1 MKKRDDGKVIKFAL
15 PKGSLQQA
23 TLSLMEKAGF
33 VFKVGAREYTAECDD
48 PEISAVLIRP
58 QETPRYVAEGVFD
71 AGITGLDWIKENNV
85 DVVEV
90 ETLNYSKSS
99 FRPVK
104 WVVAVPID
112 SPIKSVKDLQG
123 KRIATE
129 VVNLAKN
136 YLASKGVQAEVEF
149 SWGATEVKPPQL
161 ADAIIELT
169 ETGSSLAANNLRIVD
184 VVLESTT
191 KLIANKTS
199 WQNEWK
205 RQKIE
210 SIGLLMRAAINAIE
224 RVGLKMNVPR
234 EKLQEVI
241 KLLPALT
248 APTVSALTD
257 ENWVAVETILME
269 KEVRTLIP
277 ALKRAGATGIIEY
290 PLNKLVF

>member
-23 TLSLMEKAGF
+23 TLNLMEKAGF
-33 VFKVGAREYTAECDD
+33 VFKVGAREYSAECDD

-71 AGITGLDWIKENNV
+71 AGITGLDWIKENDV

-129 VVNLAKN
+129 VINLAKN

-191 KLIANKTS
+191 KLIANITS

-234 EKLQEVI
+234 EKLQDVI

-277 ALKRAGATGIIEY
+277 ALKSAGATGIIEY

>member
-23 TLSLMEKAGF
+23 TLNLMEKAGF
-33 VFKVGAREYTAECDD
+33 VFKVGAREYSAECDD

-71 AGITGLDWIKENNV
+71 AGITGLDWIKENDV

-129 VVNLAKN
+129 VINLAKN

-234 EKLQEVI
+234 EKLQDVI

-248 APTVSALTD
+248 APTVSPLTD

-277 ALKRAGATGIIEY
+277 ALKSAGATGIIEY